1 MNGDAIEAY
10 DLEIDIPELGLYDIA
25 NRAVF
30 VLDEAGTIQYEWIAD
45 DPTNEPAYDDVLDAV
60 ESA

>member
-1 MNGDAIEAY
+1 
-10 DLEIDIPELGLYDIA
+10 
-25 NRAVF
+25 VF